1 LPEINALGAT
11 VVAVSPELERH
22 NREAVEKHHL
32 TFDLLSDGGNKVARQ
47 LGLVFRLPDD
57 LQQVYKSFGIDLEKY
72 NGDASWELPMPG
84 RFIIDQSGVIRSA
97 EADPDY
103 TIRPEPSET
112 IALLKALQPRPS
124 A

>member
-1 LPEINALGAT
+1 M
-11 VVAVSPELERH
+11 VAVSPELEQH

-32 TFDLLSDGGNKVARQ
+32 TFDLLSDRGNKVARQ
-47 LGLVFRLPDD
+47 FGLVFRLPDD
-57 LQQVYKSFGIDLEKY
+57 LQQVYKSFGIDLGKY

-84 RFIIDQSGVIRSA
+84 RFIIDRGGVIRSA

-112 IALLKALQPRPS
+112 ISLLKAIQPRAS